1 MDLILILLAIA
12 ALWLI
17 AWFAYLVGRSTSDR
31 AYASA
36 LATERAKVRRLN
48 RDLETAHE
56 QTAMVRR
63 ASRGGAA

>member
-1 MDLILILLAIA
+1 MDYFLILIAVGA
-12 ALWLI
+12 MWLI
-17 AWFAYLVGRSTSDR
+17 GWFAYLVGRSTSDR

-36 LATERAKVRRLN
+36 LATERAKVRRLT